1 MTPNSIQSEILS
13 LLRETGREGINGTI
27 DYLLQSDFFSR
38 GCHTHHRWTGG
49 LAQHSLEACRYALSH
64 CGDLPRESVIIGTL
78 LHDICTAHSSLS
90 YGIHGHGRRS
100 VEVLGS
106 VCHLGLTSSEH
117 EAILLHMHG
126 DAPQM
131 ATNPLARIVF
141 KADKE
146 SAAQRVSLDS

>member
-1 MTPNSIQSEILS
+1 MNPTAIKSEIIA

-38 GCHTHHRWTGG
+38 GCHSHHRWTGG

-78 LHDICTAHSSLS
+78 LHDICTAHSALS

-100 VEVLGS
+100 VAVLGR
-106 VCHLGLTSSEH
+106 VCQLRLTPSER

-141 KADKE
+141 KADKV
-146 SAAQRVSLDS
+146 SAARKVSLD

>member
-1 MTPNSIQSEILS
+1 MTQTSIQSEILS
-13 LLRETGREGINGTI
+13 LLRKTGRDGINGTI

-38 GCHTHHRWTGG
+38 GCHSHHRWTGG

-64 CGDLPRESVIIGTL
+64 CGSLPRESVILGTL

-100 VEVLGS
+100 VAVLGRI
-106 VCHLGLTSSEH
+106 CHLRLLSSER

-131 ATNPLARIVF
+131 AANPLARIVY

-146 SAAQRVSLDS
+146 SAARKVSLD